1 MKPPTLIISALLS
14 SDRTDVAVFGAVASF
29 DAGVIVT
36 SDGNGPQDGFMRG
49 YSIPVE
55 ERIEYVYFV
64 FPGPIFF
71 VPQIGTFVRIRV
83 SEWQ

>member
-1 MKPPTLIISALLS
+1 MVVS
-14 SDRTDVAVFGAVASF
+14 GAAASL

-36 SDGNGPQDGFMRG
+36 SDENGPQDAFMRVH
-49 YSIPVE
+49 SIPVG

-71 VPQIGTFVRIRV
+71 VPRIGTFVRIRV

>member
-1 MKPPTLIISALLS
+1 M
-14 SDRTDVAVFGAVASF
+14 AVAGAAASH

-36 SDGNGPQDGFMRG
+36 SDEIGPQDAFMRVH
-49 YSIPVE
+49 SIPVG

-64 FPGPIFF
+64 FPGPILF
-71 VPQIGTFVRIRV
+71 VPRIGTLVRVRV